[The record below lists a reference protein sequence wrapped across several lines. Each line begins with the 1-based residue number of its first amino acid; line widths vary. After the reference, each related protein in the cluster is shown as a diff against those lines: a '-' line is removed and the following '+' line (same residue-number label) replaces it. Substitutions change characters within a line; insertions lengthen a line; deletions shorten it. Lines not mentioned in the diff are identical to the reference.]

1 MGLKWDLEKDEF
13 TFKVALRD
21 RPNTCRGT
29 LRMTSSVYD
38 PIGLVAPVVLTLKKV
53 LPIFVKTKLDGT
65 TQSVKKMVRDGRSGR
80 VNYPVSLGSR
90 LEDALNRCTLET

>member
-53 LPIFVKTKLDGT
+53 LPIFVKRKLDGT
-65 TQSVKKMVRDGRSGR
+65 TQSVRDGRSGR

-90 LEDALNRCTLET
+90 VEDALNRCTLET